1 MEGNCSWRAELMELR
16 RRIINGHPKCTFS
29 NRIMKSTLG
38 YQQLV
43 PVIKIDQSIVSDITQ
58 AVRSH
63 DPEDGSVGL
72 LIGSLDWSSRK
83 PVLTFTKFRL
93 VDLENDQMTLVPNE
107 IQVFGLFEPTGEIDW
122 SDLTN
127 NYIITN
133 SDTKRYSS
141 NYYFYGICTFSYTD
155 ALNIVFYLATP
166 EVVVQV
172 TRLKEVSS
180 HTKDQGLSYATY
192 ERPQVTD
199 KLVKT
204 EFKGVTDERDPKI
217 VALCYSISLAHD
229 NKPIRALIG
238 NKVCNIE
245 TQMGSVYFYEGQAR
259 VSRGG
264 ATIHLKNGDDTK
276 PDEPE
281 EIEEQSAPI
290 HVSND
295 KDIQVLLEK
304 IESMSAQIASLEAKV
319 TQQSEAFE
327 AALREKQEATEEM
340 FNEILQAIKKNQHS
354 ATDVRKIPRFV
365 APHQVSTPARR
376 KLSIEHAGFWEKGDE
391 ERSTS
396 FLAAAVATP
405 VSDVSKR
412 LAHNPTP
419 KNPAA
424 GRSPSYDVPPSI
436 RKESQRKKP
445 SIDVKP
451 EPPKRYQDPELSA
464 LDLQAQ
470 KDAELVQKAS
480 AKIDPVSLLRG
491 NNDSLRLP
499 SSIDK
504 SRDKPGMTS
513 HAPVEQSFFVE
524 DYSVDTKELMK
535 KLGLA

>member
-1 MEGNCSWRAELMELR
+1 
-16 RRIINGHPKCTFS
+16 
-29 NRIMKSTLG
+29 MKSTLG

-43 PVIKIDQSIVSDITQ
+43 PVIKIDQSIVGDISQ

-63 DPEDGSVGL
+63 DPDDGSVGL
-72 LIGSLDWSSRK
+72 LIGSLDWSGRK

-93 VDLENDQMTLVPNE
+93 VDLENDQMPLVADE

-127 NYIITN
+127 NYILTN

-141 NYYFYGICTFSYTD
+141 NYYFYGICTFSFTD

-166 EVVVQV
+166 EVEVHV
-172 TRLKEVSS
+172 TRVKEVTS
-180 HTKDQGLSYATY
+180 HGRDQGLTYATY
-192 ERPQVTD
+192 ERPQVSD
-199 KLVKT
+199 KVVKT

-217 VALCYSISLAHD
+217 VALCYSLSLAHD

-245 TQMGSVYFYEGQAR
+245 TQIGSVYFYEGQAK

-276 PDEPE
+276 AEEEEKEEPAAPVRVSGDVDV
-281 EIEEQSAPI
+281 SA
-290 HVSND
+290 
-295 KDIQVLLEK
+295 LMEK
-304 IESMSAQIASLEAKV
+304 MELMSSQITRLEAALR
-319 TQQSEAFE
+319 QQAENFE
-327 AALREKQEATEEM
+327 AALREKEEATQEM
-340 FNEILQAIKKNQHS
+340 FGEILQAIKKIQHP
-354 ATDVRKIPRFV
+354 ATDVRKIPKFI

-376 KLSIEHAGFWEKGDE
+376 KLSIEQVGFWERISDE
-391 ERSTS
+391 VSSS
-396 FLAAAVATP
+396 FVAAAVATP
-405 VSDVSKR
+405 VADASKR
-412 LAHNPTP
+412 VSQNPTP
-419 KNPAA
+419 KNPVV
-424 GRSPSYDVPPSI
+424 GRSPAYDVPPSI

-451 EPPKRYQDPELSA
+451 EPPKRYQDPELSV
-464 LDLQAQ
+464 LELAQ
-470 KDAELVQKAS
+470 KDSDLLQKGNVR
-480 AKIDPVSLLRG
+480 IDTVSLLRG

-499 SSIDK
+499 SSMEK
-504 SRDKPGMTS
+504 SKEKPAPVTS
-513 HAPVEQSFFVE
+513 HAPEQSFFVD